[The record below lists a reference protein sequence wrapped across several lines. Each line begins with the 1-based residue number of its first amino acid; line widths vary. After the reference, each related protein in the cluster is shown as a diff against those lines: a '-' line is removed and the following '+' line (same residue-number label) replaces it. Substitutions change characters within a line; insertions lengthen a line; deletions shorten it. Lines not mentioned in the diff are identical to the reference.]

1 VTVVCAAM
9 AFLFAFLALAPT
21 QPVEARIDY
30 TPAAW
35 SSR

>member
-1 VTVVCAAM
+1 MTALCAAL

-21 QPVEARIDY
+21 QPVETRIDY

>member
-1 VTVVCAAM
+1 MTAITTALSL
-9 AFLFAFLALAPT
+9 LFAYLALAPT

-30 TPAAW
+30 TPAAR

>member
-1 VTVVCAAM
+1 MSYLRAGL

-30 TPAAW
+30 TPAAR